1 MSEALLVL
9 ASIALLLAAAGL
21 LLWQWA
27 AGRQARRAAG
37 RHLERQIRAE
47 AGREEPAFD
56 LRRANSAEPEAASAS
71 PWHDAVEAAPVARKT
86 GLAALQLPGA
96 LHNVVTVK
104 TLATLLLAGLLLFLC
119 VGLLANWLSATGV
132 LLIMLLLA
140 AFWLWLRVQRFRR
153 QLAGQLPPFIDAM
166 VRLIAIGNSTHAAFQ
181 LSIPSTQPPLRGYL
195 EGASSLVRAGAEL
208 DQALHQM
215 ARNVRIEEMYLLAAI
230 LGLGVRYG
238 GRADVLLERV
248 GHFMRDREQAQLE
261 LMAMSAETRLSAW
274 VLGLLPVVVGLAI
287 VMLNA
292 GYFARLWNDPSG
304 KMMVFGA
311 LGLQALGASML
322 YRLARLV

>member
-27 AGRQARRAAG
+27 AGRQVRQAAG
-37 RHLERQIRAE
+37 RHLERQIRAD
-47 AGREEPAFD
+47 AGRAEPAFEP
-56 LRRANSAEPEAASAS
+56 RRAAGAEPEATPS
-71 PWHDAVEAAPVARKT
+71 PWHDAAPEAPAPRKT
-86 GLAALQLPGA
+86 GLAALPLPGF
-96 LHNVVTVK
+96 LQNVVAPQWLGAGV
-104 TLATLLLAGLLLFLC
+104 LATARLVLGTGGLVNWFIAAGVLLLALLL
-119 VGLLANWLSATGV
+119 S
-132 LLIMLLLA
+132 
-140 AFWLWLRVQRFRR
+140 AFWLWLLVQRFRR
-153 QLAGQLPPFIDAM
+153 KLASQLPPFIDAM

-181 LSIPSTQPPLRGYL
+181 LSIPSTQAPLRGYL

-261 LMAMSAETRLSAW
+261 LVAMSAETRLSAW
-274 VLGLLPVVVGLAI
+274 VLGLLPVVVGLGI

-292 GYFARLWNDPSG
+292 AYFARLWNDPSG
-304 KMMVFGA
+304 KMRVFSA
-311 LGLQALGASML
+311 VGLQALGALLL
-322 YRLARLV
+322 YRLARLA